1 MLTCTYLERVDEYMY
16 LAGFERYT
24 LSASHIENNEQRDE
38 LQLKHAQKKKKR
50 KKERCCVALKAN
62 VRTCSNSTFHSRR
75 SEDKIYIYIYM
86 IGRIGRRI

>member
-38 LQLKHAQKKKKR
+38 LQLKHAKKKEKKKR
-50 KKERCCVALKAN
+50 KVLCCPQGKSKN
-62 VRTCSNSTFHSRR
+62 
-75 SEDKIYIYIYM
+75 M
-86 IGRIGRRI
+86 